1 MRPAYEILG
10 RRALS
15 TLSSLKLATSS
26 ARYLPSSTE
35 LLTPEHRRLIS
46 RSTMAGEPNYASWTK
61 SGLIER
67 IQALEA
73 QLKSGSE
80 TSQDGSAKAA
90 TQPADP
96 ASASTSRPASP
107 TPSNK
112 PKPKRTIDPSKY
124 ATRPIALKLAY
135 LGKNYGGFEFQAA
148 GNVETIEEHLW
159 KALVKAHL
167 IFPKDPNVV
176 DWSCCD
182 YSKCGRTDRGV
193 SAFGQVIGLRVKSNR
208 PMGRKRVKVEGEEG
222 AAPKE
227 DQGVEEDDGE
237 MDIDSGWDH
246 IRDELQYARM
256 LNRLLPPDIRILA
269 WCPTPPPDFSARF
282 SCRERQYR
290 YFFTQPAFAPE
301 SSSAS
306 SSTGSSSPPVGWLDI
321 GAMRDAAKR
330 FEGEHD
336 FRNFCKVDPGK
347 MLTNWTRVMF
357 EVSIEEVPDVS
368 SALPYLACQPSF
380 PSSTLSSPHPK
391 VYSFNVKGSAFLWH
405 QIRHMIGVLFLVGQ
419 GLESPSIITQMLD
432 VETNPRKPNFTMAD
446 EVPLVLWDCIFPLNG
461 DRSNS
466 VEALNWVGAE
476 ETSTLRF
483 SELIDSVWSNWRE
496 KKMDELLAN
505 RLLQEVATQHL
516 SRQGSDISR
525 AAQEMQGKK
534 KGKDKP
540 SHRAYTGGNGARP
553 GGPYVPLMKRN
564 TLEEPEV
571 QVEKYARKKGY
582 KDADDMRRAK
592 GYRNAVDGDE

>member
-1 MRPAYEILG
+1 
-10 RRALS
+10 
-15 TLSSLKLATSS
+15 
-26 ARYLPSSTE
+26 
-35 LLTPEHRRLIS
+35 
-46 RSTMAGEPNYASWTK
+46 MAGEPNYASWTK

-73 QLKSGSE
+73 QLKTGSE
-80 TSQDGSAKAA
+80 VSKELEFKGATNTAA
-90 TQPADP
+90 P

-107 TPSNK
+107 STSIK

-124 ATRPIALKLAY
+124 ATRPVALKLAY

-208 PMGRKRVKVEGEEG
+208 PMARKRVKVEGEEG
-222 AAPKE
+222 AAAKDE
-227 DQGVEEDDGE
+227 AVEEDGA

-301 SSSAS
+301 TGSSSS
-306 SSTGSSSPPVGWLDI
+306 PGSSPPVGWLDI
-321 GAMRDAAKR
+321 DAMRDAARR

-347 MLTNWTRVMF
+347 MLTNFTRVMF
-357 EVSIEEVPDVS
+357 EVSIEEVPDVT
-368 SALPYLACQPSF
+368 SALPYLSSPPSF
-380 PSSTLSSPHPK
+380 PSDISPSQHPK

-419 GLESPSIITQMLD
+419 GLESPEIITQMLD
-432 VETNPRKPNFTMAD
+432 VTTNPRKPNFAMAD

-461 DRSNS
+461 DRSNPT
-466 VEALNWVGAE
+466 EALSWVGAE
-476 ETSTLRF
+476 ETCSLRF
-483 SELIDSVWSNWRE
+483 SELVDSVWANWRE
-496 KKMDELLAN
+496 KKMDELLAH

-516 SRQGSDISR
+516 SKQGSEIAL
-525 AAQEMQGKK
+525 AAKEVQNKK
-534 KGKDKP
+534 KEKNKP
-540 SHRAYTGGNGARP
+540 SHRAYTGGTGAKP
-553 GGPYVPLMKRN
+553 GGPYIPLLKRN

-582 KDADDMRRAK
+582 KDAAEMRKAK
-592 GYRNAVDGDE
+592 GYRNAGDGDE